1 MNNIKLVNKQ
11 QNNKRKKTALMFTL
25 PLVASLLL
33 FFITPITYILYK
45 GFYNDDVVSV
55 LPRTI
60 KSLSTWDYKN
70 STTPDEKSYIYLIIE
85 LQSLAKHRLTGK
97 LTKQLNRIVPN
108 SSRAVKRAV
117 RKIAKTNIADI
128 KNYKQFLIAVD
139 PIWAKA
145 DIWRGIKHY
154 SSSFRLDNYA
164 NALDYKVNING
175 GYSKNPVQERSYVPI
190 LIRTLW
196 IASLITI
203 LCFLLAY
210 PVAYFIAHQT
220 TKVAN
225 ILLLF
230 VLLPFWTSFLVRITS
245 WIAILQTNGV
255 INNLLSYLD
264 IINKPLDILYNQF
277 ATVIA
282 MVHILLPFMIL
293 PLYSVMKGIDGT
305 YIKAS
310 KSLGA
315 NNIESF
321 LRIYLPLSLPGA
333 AAGGLLVFI
342 ISLGYYVTPA
352 LLGGIDGQLISNII
366 AFHMSKTGNW
376 GLAAALSGILF
387 IVVVFLYIIYDK
399 LVGIKHLKL

>member
-1 MNNIKLVNKQ
+1 MSNIKLINKQ
-11 QNNKRKKTALMFTL
+11 QNNKRRKTALMFTL
-25 PLVASLLL
+25 PLIVSLLM
-33 FFITPITYILYK
+33 FFIIPITYILYN
-45 GFYNDDVVSV
+45 GFYNNDVDSA

-60 KSLSTWDYKN
+60 KSLSTWDYKE
-70 STTPDEKSYIYLIIE
+70 SKTPNEKSYIYLIIE
-85 LQSLAKHRLTGK
+85 LQVLAKNRLTGK
-97 LTKQLNRIVPN
+97 LIKQLNKISHN
-108 SSRAVKRAV
+108 SSRAIKRAI
-117 RKIAKTNIADI
+117 RKIAKINIAEI
-128 KNYKQFLIAVD
+128 KDYKQFLISAD
-139 PIWAKA
+139 PAWAESN
-145 DIWRGIKHY
+145 IWRAIKHY
-154 SSSFRLDNYA
+154 SGGFRLDSYA
-164 NALDYKVNING
+164 NALDYKVNIDG
-175 GYSKNPVQERSYVPI
+175 SYSKNPVLERSYVPI

-196 IASLITI
+196 IALLITV

-220 TKVAN
+220 NKVAN

-255 INNLLSYLD
+255 VNNLLSYLN
-264 IINKPLDILYNQF
+264 IIDKPLDILYNQF

-293 PLYSVMKGIDGT
+293 PLYSTMKGIDGT
-305 YIKAS
+305 YMKAS

-315 NNIESF
+315 NSIESF

-342 ISLGYYVTPA
+342 ISIGYYITPA
-352 LLGGIDGQLISNII
+352 LLGGIDGLLISNLI

-376 GLAAALSGILF
+376 ALAASLSGILF